1 MATRDAGGF
10 ERTGKAPAGHVFS
23 HSSEYEAR
31 HSRKRSLALLDVRR
45 IYRETAMSTSFDSH
59 KPADRGKGE
68 VGMLWLFAVTTI
80 LVLTIAAFVGIV
92 F

>member
-1 MATRDAGGF
+1 
-10 ERTGKAPAGHVFS
+10 
-23 HSSEYEAR
+23 
-31 HSRKRSLALLDVRR
+31 
-45 IYRETAMSTSFDSH
+45 MSTSFDSH
-59 KPADRGKGE
+59 KPADRAKGE

>member
-1 MATRDAGGF
+1 MST
-10 ERTGKAPAGHVFS
+10 
-23 HSSEYEAR
+23 
-31 HSRKRSLALLDVRR
+31 LLDN
-45 IYRETAMSTSFDSH
+45 H
-59 KPADRGKGE
+59 KPADRGPGN